1 MQDVVHVA
9 HRLLGHRAA
18 IAAPLA
24 EQRPVEAV
32 EVGGGELLQRDPAER
47 RDDVR
52 GDVDAVVRHGA
63 GPATLRGDGREPLF
77 DEEAGDRASRR
88 FNEGALAEIGE
99 GVVQGVL
106 ALLLG
111 PEAALAALSWLA
123 RKRIGYPEVPGPCLA
138 ASADAAPHASSWA
151 SIPSMA
157 RSRAVGM

>member
-9 HRLLGHRAA
+9 DGLLGQRPA
-18 IAAPLA
+18 IAASFA

-32 EVGGGELLQRDPAER
+32 EVGGGKLLQLDPAER

-52 GDVDAVVRHGA
+52 GDVDPVVRHGA
-63 GPATLRGDGREPLF
+63 GPAALRRHGREPLVG
-77 DEEAGDRASRR
+77 EEAGDRAPRR

-106 ALLLG
+106 AVLLG
-111 PEAALAALSWLA
+111 AEAALAALSRLA
-123 RKRIGYPEVPGPCLA
+123 REGIRHPEVPGPGFA
-138 ASADAAPHASSWA
+138 ALADAAPHGSSSA

-157 RSRAVGM
+157 RSRAVGT